1 MMKLS
6 KDLGIYLF
14 VIFAAIFIYVLINN
28 IQAHRRKDRRILS
41 PDYDILADAA
51 DEIYENPDI
60 KRYKDGKIPE
70 STASALL
77 YYAMQSEDKTKRI
90 KAALACGKTPDIY
103 STPYLIQL
111 LKDPNLEVRETG
123 KRALKQIWNQ
133 EYNVDEWQEFWEDK
147 NRNKSLFGKVVS
159 VIFIIAGWF
168 IFISNIVKK
177 KYKPYTIVFAFIL
190 TFWGYTGG
198 FSHWFITK
206 VVHVNGNSIYYEGAW
221 YHVALISYEKFLVA
235 RIAQVTWIVIGVGL
249 LAFGIWQGIRYIRR
263 RWYGN
268 SNSETRKNQTGK

>member
-51 DEIYENPDI
+51 DEIYEHPDI
-60 KRYKDGKIPE
+60 KRYKNGKLPE

-77 YYAMQSEDKTKRI
+77 YYAMQSNDKTRRI
-90 KAALACGKTPDIY
+90 KAALACGDAPDIF
-103 STPYLIQL
+103 STPYLIKF
-111 LKDPNLEVRETG
+111 LKNTDPEIREIGHNALTLIWGLELT
-123 KRALKQIWNQ
+123 AN
-133 EYNVDEWQEFWEDK
+133 EWHEFWEDK
-147 NRNKSLFGKVVS
+147 NRNKSLFGQVVS

-177 KYKPYTIVFAFIL
+177 KYKPYTIVFAFIWS
-190 TFWGYTGG
+190 FWGYTAG
-198 FSHWFITK
+198 FSNWFITK
-206 VVHVNGNSIYYEGAW
+206 VVHVNDNSIYYEGAW

-235 RIAQVTWIVIGVGL
+235 RIAQVTWIVIGIGL
-249 LAFGIWQGIRYIRR
+249 LSFGIWQGIRYIRKK
-263 RWYGN
+263 WYGN
-268 SNSETRKNQTGK
+268 KKH